1 MGLLMPTTFPETVL
15 SVAGVMD
22 YLQAVIEQD
31 EQLYQVWITGEVSS
45 AHSHASGLFFTL
57 QDLESSASLNGVV
70 WKSQVGQLVATP
82 QVGEQLLVLGRIR
95 IYASRSQFQLVTWQC
110 LPAGEGL
117 RSLRLQQLRARL
129 EAEGLFDP
137 TRKRPLPSHPQ
148 TIAVVTSPQ
157 AAAWGDIQ
165 RTLKRCYPGLHVLF
179 SAAVVQGEQAPA
191 SIVKAIARVVRDG
204 RAEVVV
210 LSRGG
215 GAKEDLACFNDERVV
230 RAIATCPIPV
240 IAGIGHQRDESLAD
254 LVADVCA
261 HTPTAAAALAV
272 PVLADLVM
280 AHRDRQGRL
289 VSLVQARVQRSSD
302 RLTRLQQQLRP
313 ALIQRQF
320 AQEQQYLHSLR
331 QRLLSGGRQ
340 RLAQA
345 QQHCQALG
353 QTLDALDPKAVLQR
367 GYAVV
372 RQERKPRARK
382 PPVIVRSVTQVKP
395 GDRLVIEVADGQI
408 QVQVQS

>member
-1 MGLLMPTTFPETVL
+1 
-15 SVAGVMD
+15 MD
-22 YLQAVIEQD
+22 YLQTLIETD
-31 EQLYQVWITGEVSS
+31 EQLYQVWIAGEVSS

-57 QDLESSASLNGVV
+57 QDPESAAALNAVV
-70 WKSQVGQLVATP
+70 WKSQLNQLVAMP
-82 QVGEQLLVLGRIR
+82 VVGEQLLVLGRIR
-95 IYASRSQFQLVTWQC
+95 IYASRSQFQIVAWQC

-117 RSLRLQQLRARL
+117 RSLRFQQLRARL
-129 EAEGLFDP
+129 QAEGLFDP
-137 TRKRPLPSHPQ
+137 ERKRALPSHPH

-165 RTLKRCYPGLHVLF
+165 RTLKRAYPGLRVLF

-191 SIVKAIARVVRDG
+191 SIVKAIARVARDG
-204 RAEVVV
+204 RAQVLV

-272 PVLADLVM
+272 PVLADLVA
-280 AHRDRQGRL
+280 AHRDRQDNLLGTVLLRL
-289 VSLVQARVQRSSD
+289 RRERD
-302 RLTRLQQQLRP
+302 RLGRVQQQLRP
-313 ALIQRQF
+313 VLIQRQF
-320 AQEQQYLHSLR
+320 AQESQYLQTLR
-331 QRLLSGGRQ
+331 QRLLTSGRQ
-340 RLAQA
+340 RLTQA
-345 QQHCQALG
+345 QQHMAALN

-367 GYAVV
+367 GYAIV
-372 RQERKPRARK
+372 RQERKPRTRK
-382 PPVIVRSVTQVKP
+382 PPAIVRSTTQVKP
-395 GDRLVIEVADGQI
+395 GDRLVIDVADGQI
-408 QVQVQS
+408 QVQVSPYDPLDIV